1 VKQFRKL
8 WGLIVVFTLVAVL
21 TFTYVKRATA
31 FTLIELQFT
40 GPIEL
45 LAGTV
50 FVVNLTNHTSQ
61 TVDAVVDIYGRNG
74 TLVEPQATLT
84 LAANESRGFTYK
96 QPAGTPAN
104 WVYARIGLG
113 TANAVVTDVGIFGT
127 NGELV
132 VIADGVIPPAV
143 TTALLLPAV
152 QLVADQKACVF
163 VSNVSTDTVNGA
175 IDVYAGDG
183 SVLIAQPISIPAG
196 QTYCLTY
203 THPTGAFPIAIR
215 AVVSLPNGGNV
226 VGDMATFDVKSGQL
240 ITLLPAIP
248 LSSGG

>member
-1 VKQFRKL
+1 MKHFRKL
-8 WGLIVVFTLVAVL
+8 WGLIVVFALVAAL
-21 TFTYVKRATA
+21 SLTYVRRARA
-31 FTLIELQFT
+31 FTLIELQYT
-40 GPIEL
+40 IPVEL
-45 LAGTV
+45 PAGLEL
-50 FVVNLTNHTSQ
+50 VVNLSNNTSQ
-61 TVDAVVDIYGRNG
+61 SVDAVVDIYGRNG
-74 TLVEPQATLT
+74 TLVEAQKTLT
-84 LAANESRGFTYK
+84 LSANETIAVTYK

-104 WVYARIGLG
+104 WIYARIGLG
-113 TANAVVTDVGIFGT
+113 TANAVVTDAGIFGT